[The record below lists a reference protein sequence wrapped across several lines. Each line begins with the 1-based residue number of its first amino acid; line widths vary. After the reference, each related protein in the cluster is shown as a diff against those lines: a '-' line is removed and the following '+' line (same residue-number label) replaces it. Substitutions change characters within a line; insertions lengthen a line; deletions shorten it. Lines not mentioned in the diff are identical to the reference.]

1 MPMTSG
7 IEQAFKI
14 FNCQFLAEASIPE
27 KPALKIVWSTAEG
40 LLRMS
45 RGETILPWV
54 APEDP
59 PAEKAQPWHL

>member
-7 IEQAFKI
+7 IEHAFKI
-14 FNCQFLAEASIPE
+14 FNCQFLAEASPE

-45 RGETILPWV
+45 RGERPPRT
-54 APEDP
+54 P
-59 PAEKAQPWHL
+59 PAEEAQPWHL